1 MLASLEARPADPL
14 LSLISLFE
22 ADPRTDKIDLGV
34 GVYRDATGQ
43 TPVMAA
49 VKAAETMLVE
59 LQGSKSYLGPEG
71 DAGFVDS
78 MADLAFGS
86 MASGKS
92 YSGLQTPGGTG
103 ALRLL
108 LELWRHANP
117 DGAVWLGTPSWPVH
131 ETMIRRVGAPL
142 QTYVHYDI
150 AAQSDCPDNLLTAIR
165 SANPGDLFLLQG
177 CCHNPSGADPDT
189 SLWRTIGEALAS
201 VDAIPLVDLAYQGLG
216 DGLDED
222 AAGLRILLDHVP
234 ELLLAY
240 SCDKNFGLYRDR
252 VGAAYILS
260 DNVAHLGIAKGHL
273 AEITRSCWS
282 MPPDHGGA
290 VVRVIMADPALAAL
304 WRSELTQMTKRIQSI
319 RNRLAD
325 FGDVGKF
332 AFGRLRHEKGM
343 FALLPATPDEV
354 ARLRSDHGIFMVG
367 SGRINL
373 AGLQEADCDRL
384 VEAIGRLPSFAHKRT
399 S

>member
-1 MLASLEARPADPL
+1 
-14 LSLISLFE
+14 
-22 ADPRTDKIDLGV
+22 
-34 GVYRDATGQ
+34 
-43 TPVMAA
+43 
-49 VKAAETMLVE
+49 
-59 LQGSKSYLGPEG
+59 
-71 DAGFVDS
+71 
-78 MADLAFGS
+78 
-86 MASGKS
+86 
-92 YSGLQTPGGTG
+92 
-103 ALRLL
+103 
-108 LELWRHANP
+108 
-117 DGAVWLGTPSWPVH
+117 
-131 ETMIRRVGAPL
+131 
-142 QTYVHYDI
+142 
-150 AAQSDCPDNLLTAIR
+150 LLTAIR

-384 VEAIGRLPSFAHKRT
+384 VQAIGRLPSFAHKRT